1 MAERMT
7 DKRDDTPLRPLPSV
21 SIPLLRTDVEAAD
34 RKRRLIVS
42 ASAVVFIGLVA
53 AFVFLRPAPTE
64 EEAAEPAQA
73 EPNYVPPESL
83 AWSPEGVP
91 PPPPEATVPMEEAAS
106 TAVES
111 DEAPLHAAAT
121 VRSEARFGSARAF
134 RQALEMAGLRADDFL
149 PIEEAVREVLD
160 FRRCRSDDQLYFE
173 RDGQGRL
180 VRFEYHQSPVE
191 FVVATRAAD
200 GTWSGRMQQR
210 EIERRRIEV
219 GGQVR
224 TTLGEVLTRIG
235 LAASLVGVFVEV
247 FDGKMNFSSG
257 AREGDTLRVIVDEER
272 IDGVFLR
279 YSTPIAIEYIS
290 ARAGRLRAFYYE
302 PRGQRGDWY
311 DEAGRGFRG
320 GWLRTPLQYERI
332 SSVFNPTRMHPILR
346 RVVPHNGVDFAAAT
360 GTPMW
365 AAADGEVTWAGP
377 KGANGN
383 LVSIRHA
390 NGYESHYAHMHRI
403 QRGIAVGVEVTQR
416 QLIGTVGT
424 TGRSTGPHLHFG
436 LKHHGRFVDPLP
448 VLNGPGQLLPPGQLA
463 SYRTWVRGVV
473 RRLERIETGGDPVV
487 QEATTSAPTGGDGDE
502 GLD

>member
-1 MAERMT
+1 MNE
-7 DKRDDTPLRPLPSV
+7 KREDTPLRPLPSV
-21 SIPLLRTDVEAAD
+21 STPLLRADVEAAN
-34 RKRRLIVS
+34 RKRRVIIL
-42 ASAVVFIGLVA
+42 AGAAVFVGVVA
-53 AFVFLRPAPTE
+53 GSVLLSPPA
-64 EEAAEPAQA
+64 ADEPAEVPEVA
-73 EPNYVPPESL
+73 PNYIPPEGL
-83 AWSPEGVP
+83 TWSPEGVP
-91 PPPPEATVPMEEAAS
+91 PPPEVIEAPTEPES
-106 TAVES
+106 TAVAS

-121 VRSEARFGSARAF
+121 VRSEARFGRARAF
-134 RQALEMAGLRADDFL
+134 RQALEMAGLENNDFL
-149 PIEEAVREVLD
+149 AIEGALRGVLD
-160 FRRCRSDDQLYFE
+160 FRRCRSDDRLYFE

-180 VRFEYHQSPVE
+180 VRFEYHQNPEE

-200 GTWSGRMQQR
+200 GTWTGQVQQR
-210 EIERRRIEV
+210 EIERRRLEL

-224 TTLGEVLTRIG
+224 TTLGETLTRIG
-235 LAASLVGVFVEV
+235 LASSLVGVFVEV
-247 FDGKMNFSSG
+247 FDGKMNFSTG

-272 IDGVFLR
+272 IDGEFLR
-279 YSTPIAIEYIS
+279 YSTPVAIEYIS

-302 PRGQRGDWY
+302 PRGGRGDWY

-332 SSVFNPTRMHPILR
+332 SSVFNPQRMHPILR

-360 GTPMW
+360 GTTLW
-365 AAADGEVTWAGP
+365 AAADGEISWAGP

-403 QRGIAVGVEVTQR
+403 QRGISVGTQVTQR
-416 QLIGTVGT
+416 QVIGSVGT

-436 LKHHGRFVDPLP
+436 LKQHGRFVDPLP

-463 SYRTWVRGVV
+463 GYRNWVRGVI
-473 RRLERIETGGDPVV
+473 RRLERIETGGDPIVH
-487 QEATTSAPTGGDGDE
+487 EATTGSTVGDGDGDE